1 MEEHQG
7 QPTGVWMD
15 LDGCFARRLVLF
27 GVEVDLD
34 GASIERHTPHKGE
47 GGGEET
53 HLLTTHAI
61 IPLLVPECSDPS
73 SLCTDPFRLL
83 QRLTNSPCSNLSVL
97 VVPAIL
103 ASTAVSIAGRMRPT

>member
-47 GGGEET
+47 GGGRGDAPVD
-53 HLLTTHAI
+53 HPRHH
-61 IPLLVPECSDPS
+61 
-73 SLCTDPFRLL
+73 
-83 QRLTNSPCSNLSVL
+83 
-97 VVPAIL
+97 
-103 ASTAVSIAGRMRPT
+103 PTFGT